1 MRQLLGVVGQRT
13 VGWCDEVNLICVC
26 GADEDAE
33 HTPDCP
39 LADDLLREGHRWRE
53 PVLICHRRRHIRFY

>member
-1 MRQLLGVVGQRT
+1 MEMRQLLGVVGQQT

-26 GADEDAE
+26 GADENAE

-39 LADDLLREGHRWRE
+39 LADDRLRE
-53 PVLICHRRRHIRFY
+53 